1 MHYLLCDRKPSSYA
15 LSNMSPKYLL
25 HAMSLFD
32 SILLI
37 HILKKCISLRSMRSP
52 RVISHIM
59 YLNIFSLVTGNF
71 FIISTGDGVR
81 TSNRRNKQ
89 FK

>member
-1 MHYLLCDRKPSSYA
+1 
-15 LSNMSPKYLL
+15 MSV
-25 HAMSLFD
+25 FD

-37 HILKKCISLRSMRSP
+37 HILKKCISLRSMHHTLSP
-52 RVISHIM
+52 HVISLIM

-81 TSNRRNKQ
+81 TSNGRNKQ